1 MNNNL
6 SYATLKY
13 YVNTERAMRSNK
25 KAIAMVWK

>member
-13 YVNTERAMRSNK
+13 YVNTETAMRSNK
-25 KAIAMVWK
+25 KAIAMV